1 MNTDPNDTT
10 ASGQPRMIDIVA
22 AELKELQTDSLNFRG
37 QVETAKTTT
46 KRQYFQKKLKKNNKR
61 MMNMLVAFD
70 KLHGR
75 QVDTSTNAVPN
86 PEPER
91 PEVPSEDDSSEPE

>member
-1 MNTDPNDTT
+1 MNKKEPDTT

-22 AELKELQTDSLNFRG
+22 AELKDLQTDSLNFRG

-46 KRQYFQKKLKKNNKR
+46 KRRYFQKKLKKNNKR

-70 KLHGR
+70 KLRGR
-75 QVDTSTNAVPN
+75 QVDTSATAVPN

-91 PEVPSEDDSSEPE
+91 PEVPSEDISSEPE